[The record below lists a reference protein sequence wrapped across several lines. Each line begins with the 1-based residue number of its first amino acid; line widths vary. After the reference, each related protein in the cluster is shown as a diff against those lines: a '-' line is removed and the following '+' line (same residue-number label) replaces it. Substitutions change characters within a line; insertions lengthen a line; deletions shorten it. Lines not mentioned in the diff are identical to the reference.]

1 MNGIDVFVLNWV
13 DANGIQLMPTEH
25 VPQLAMLN
33 RPGKNYPV
41 LMQNWQSVT
50 TLGYG
55 TCLIYAF
62 LGAASPTYRR
72 LPVDANYKHHL
83 AVGLELRAYLA
94 TNPRGFNASPNEIQ
108 SLQNFLGQTADGI
121 PLMEELSD
129 SIAERIADFFHF
141 SLIML
146 NEYNNLDIP
155 IPQVRD
161 IERGYPVI
169 IIRIRGGIIS
179 LQGSQ
184 SGEHYETVVIP
195 QYQGLQFISPNSLCG
210 QVVPLMNE
218 AMELSGA
225 LIDQPIQDPSAFSLA
240 PQKPAQAASSSFES
254 ARRLQAQSKSD
265 ADEAASLALIRRL
278 QAQGSPAATDDPESL
293 ALALRLQRTPSVEG
307 DAASLALVRR
317 LQAQGSQAA
326 VNDPASLALMRQLQ
340 DQGSPAATGGPAPL
354 PLMRQ
359 SQADEDASLAL
370 ALQLQGTPS
379 AAGDASS
386 LALARQLRE
395 KPESWTC
402 IRCGFTGSEGRQN
415 CTRCGAP
422 RVRKIMCHK
431 RSQGKGDL
439 DLAAAKDYARSAGIP
454 NYNQL
459 HKPELC
465 DALIR
470 KGVFQHNGEWVVVAN
485 YGKRISRK
493 RMRRLR
499 QSLRK

>member
-41 LMQNWQSVT
+41 LMQNWQSMT

-72 LPVDANYKHHL
+72 LPVTANYKHHL

-108 SLQNFLGQTADGI
+108 SLQNFLGQTAEGI

-240 PQKPAQAASSSFES
+240 PQKPAQAASSFEL
-254 ARRLQAQSKSD
+254 ARRLQAQAKSD

-278 QAQGSPAATDDPESL
+278 QAQGSPVATDDPESL

-307 DAASLALVRR
+307 DAASLALIRQ
-317 LQAQGSQAA
+317 LQSQGSQAA
-326 VNDPASLALMRQLQ
+326 VDDP
-340 DQGSPAATGGPAPL
+340 
-354 PLMRQ
+354 
-359 SQADEDASLAL
+359 ASLAL
-370 ALQLQGTPS
+370 ALQLQRTPS
-379 AAGDASS
+379 VSGDA
-386 LALARQLRE
+386 ALARQLRE

-402 IRCGFTGSEGRQN
+402 TRCGFTGSEGRQN
-415 CTRCGAP
+415 CSRCGAS
-422 RVRKIMCHK
+422 RVASQASQPSQASQASNVVPRKIMCHK
-431 RSQGKGDL
+431 RAQGKGDL
-439 DLAAAKDYARSAGIP
+439 DLPTAKVYAHSAGIP
-454 NYNQL
+454 HYSQL
-459 HKPELC
+459 NKEELC

-470 KGVFQHNGEWVVVAN
+470 KGAFQHNGEWVIVAN

-493 RMRRLR
+493 RMRRSR
-499 QSLRK
+499 KSLKK

>member
-41 LMQNWQSVT
+41 LMQNWQSMT

-72 LPVDANYKHHL
+72 LPVAANYKHHL

-94 TNPRGFNASPNEIQ
+94 TNPRGFNATPNEIQ
-108 SLQNFLGQTADGI
+108 SLQNFLGQTAEGI

-225 LIDQPIQDPSAFSLA
+225 LIDQPQQDPSAFSLA
-240 PQKPAQAASSSFES
+240 PQKPAQAASSFEL

-265 ADEAASLALIRRL
+265 VDEAASLALIRRL

-307 DAASLALVRR
+307 DAASLAL
-317 LQAQGSQAA
+317 A
-326 VNDPASLALMRQLQ
+326 RQLQ
-340 DQGSPAATGGPAPL
+340 AQGSPAATGGPAPL
-354 PLMRQ
+354 ALMRH

-402 IRCGFTGSEGRQN
+402 IRCGFTGSEGRKN

-431 RSQGKGDL
+431 RAQNKGDL
-439 DLAAAKDYARSAGIP
+439 DLPTAKEYARSAGIP

-465 DALIR
+465 DELIR
-470 KGVFQHNGEWVVVAN
+470 KGVFQHNGEWVIVAN

-493 RMRRLR
+493 RMRRRR